1 MFVRS
6 VRRGSDRR
14 PSRAASKRD
23 QGKEKPA
30 REPLRQH
37 HLDLIGLGCVL
48 LGIYLVFVLYFGW
61 NGGRIGS
68 GISDGL
74 MYLFGLVAYVAPVA
88 LFAAGAIAI
97 FRPAVPTTRPLKT
110 GATLMVDGL
119 LLAFAGGTFGLG
131 GGRPERI
138 ASFDPGWFP
147 DHGGVVGESLYWV
160 FASALQPFGA
170 HLVAGFAILAGV
182 LLLTGTTVAT
192 VLGRGGN
199 AIRKASTTSAE
210 KTRTFARTAILH
222 DGKGEEGDSG
232 AETVVIAEPE
242 PIPFGEEPTVTIGSA
257 DSTDEMELPQTAEK
271 EDSPFAVDIWA
282 EEGGEPTVSDR
293 TERLEPIEIFGE
305 GGAHAAIGEPGTA
318 VAEPGSDDGTGGGD
332 SGDDGV
338 FSDDF
343 EEELRQLEDEFDE
356 TPEEPAEEPEPA
368 ADVEADPETK
378 EEQLQLTPQGEKRG
392 ATLSEEINYKAPPI
406 KVLEKGQKGGGPDPA
421 EQKELARKLVETL
434 GHFGVEAKVVGVVT
448 GPHVSRFELQ
458 LAPGT
463 KVKKV
468 SELANDLAYALA
480 STDIRILAPIPGK
493 QAVGVEVPN
502 SSRNMVRL
510 GDIYGKPKEKDSPLL
525 AWLGKGIDGKPV
537 STDLA
542 KMPHVLVAGTTGS
555 GKSGCVN
562 AVLSS
567 ILMRSSPNEVRLVL
581 VDPKQVELN
590 HYETVPHLLTPVVT
604 NPKLAANVLNNLIAE
619 METRYGL
626 MKEARARNIE
636 DYNKAKAA
644 EGEPRLPYI
653 LCVIDELADLMMV
666 APADVEASIIRLAQ
680 KSRATGIHL
689 LLATQRPSTDI
700 ITGTIKV
707 NIPSRIA
714 FAVSSQTDS
723 RVILDQGGAESLLG
737 QGDMLFRGPGTSK
750 LARIQGA
757 FVTEDEIARI
767 TDFWSAQGEPEF
779 EQELLSEPET
789 VQEENSDGEFDPDQ
803 DDLLNEA
810 IMLVVETET
819 ASVSMIQR
827 RLRVGYTRAGRL
839 IDMLERRGVI
849 SGYEGS
855 KPRQVLITHADLPRV
870 LGGGNAGEEPE
881 GDSPDVAEAAPEAA
895 GDSDGTGGGTAGT
908 TG

>member
-14 PSRAASKRD
+14 PSRGAAKPD
-23 QGKEKPA
+23 AKAEKPA

-37 HLDLIGLGCVL
+37 HLDLIGLGCIL

-74 MYLFGLVAYVAPVA
+74 TYLFGLVAYLAPIA

-97 FRPAVPTTRPLKT
+97 FRPAIPTTRPLRT
-110 GATLMVDGL
+110 GAALLVAGL
-119 LLAFAGGTFGLG
+119 LLAFAGGTFGLA
-131 GGRPERI
+131 GGRPDRI
-138 ASFDPGWFP
+138 AYFDPGWFP
-147 DHGGVVGESLYWV
+147 DHGGVVGESFYWV
-160 FASALQPFGA
+160 FATALQPFGA
-170 HLVAGFAILAGV
+170 HLVAVFAILGGV
-182 LLLTGTTVAT
+182 LLLTGTTVAAL
-192 VLGRGGN
+192 LGRSG
-199 AIRKASTTSAE
+199 KAVKKAGSTSVE

-222 DGKGEEGDSG
+222 DAKPEVDPQ
-232 AETVVIAEPE
+232 AETIVDPL
-242 PIPFGEEPTVTIGSA
+242 PFDGEPTVTIGSA
-257 DSTDEMELPQTAEK
+257 DVTDEMELPGESAREA
-271 EDSPFAVDIWA
+271 SPFAVDIWG
-282 EEGGEPTVSDR
+282 EEGEEPSVSDK

-305 GGAHAAIGEPGTA
+305 SGAHAAIGEPGTA
-318 VAEPGSDDGTGGGD
+318 VAEPGSDDGTGGDD
-332 SGDDGV
+332 SGDDSV

-343 EEELRQLEDEFDE
+343 EEELKQLEDEFDE
-356 TPEEPAEEPEPA
+356 TPEEPVEEPEPEPEPVA
-368 ADVEADPETK
+368 EADAGTEK
-378 EEQLQLTPQGEKRG
+378 EEQLKLTPQGEKRG
-392 ATLSEEINYKAPPI
+392 ATLSEEINYKSPPM

-510 GDIYGKPKEKDSPLL
+510 GDIFGKPKEKDSPLL

-542 KMPHVLVAGTTGS
+542 RMPHVLVAGTTGS

-567 ILMRSSPNEVRLVL
+567 ILMNSSPNDVRLVL

-590 HYETVPHLLTPVVT
+590 HYEAVPHLLTPVVT

-626 MKEARARNIE
+626 MKNARARNIE
-636 DYNKAKAA
+636 DYNKAMAA

-737 QGDMLFRGPGTSK
+737 AGDMLFRGPGTSK

-779 EQELLSEPET
+779 EQELLSEPVT
-789 VQEENSDGEFDPDQ
+789 VQEESSDGEFDPDQ

-855 KPRQVLITHADLPRV
+855 KPRQVLITHADLPRI
-870 LGGGNAGEEPE
+870 LGGGNAEEGAGEEP
-881 GDSPDVAEAAPEAA
+881 
-895 GDSDGTGGGTAGT
+895 GTAESGVPADVLET
-908 TG
+908 SDPVPSEQPAD